1 MSDGQSSFDRERQ
14 AGEAVSDLM
23 GEDTENPSAAAL
35 SGDQRQLYPNRRAQP
50 LQRLGDGQ
58 RVELERRTAKTLV
71 APINGGQND

>member
-1 MSDGQSSFDRERQ
+1 
-14 AGEAVSDLM
+14 M

-58 RVELERRTAKTLV
+58 RVELTHHPAAEAMPKRRHDDHH
-71 APINGGQND
+71 QD